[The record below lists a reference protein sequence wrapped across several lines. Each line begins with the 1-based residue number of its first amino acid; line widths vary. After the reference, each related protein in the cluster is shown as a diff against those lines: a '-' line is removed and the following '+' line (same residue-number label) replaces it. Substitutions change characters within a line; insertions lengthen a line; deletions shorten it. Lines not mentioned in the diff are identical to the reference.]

1 MSGARAVFIPC
12 LPTIHDKEI
21 SLKKATLVFLAAAA
35 LASGCTQMHNM
46 MYGDGKSSG
55 ESVTLSGSNEV
66 PPVTSSASGNGTVT
80 VNSDR
85 TVTGRITVS
94 GMTATAAHI
103 HQGAPGAN
111 GPVIVPF
118 VMQGDNTFVA
128 KEGAKLTE
136 EQYTAYKSGNTYLNV
151 HSAKSP
157 GGEIRAQLK
166 GR

>member
-1 MSGARAVFIPC
+1 MNRRA
-12 LPTIHDKEI
+12 TIA
-21 SLKKATLVFLAAAA
+21 LLAAAA
-35 LASGCTQMHNM
+35 LAGGCTTMQNM
-46 MYGDGKSSG
+46 MYGESKSAG
-55 ESVTLSGSNEV
+55 ESVTLTGSNEV
-66 PPVTSSASGNGTVT
+66 PPVTSSASGSGTVT

-85 TVTGRITVS
+85 TVTARITVT

-128 KEGAKLTE
+128 ASGARMTE
-136 EQYTAYKSGNTYLNV
+136 EQYTAYKSGNTYVNV
-151 HSAKSP
+151 HSARNP
-157 GGEIRAQLK
+157 AGEVRGQLK

>member
-1 MSGARAVFIPC
+1 M
-12 LPTIHDKEI
+12 
-21 SLKKATLVFLAAAA
+21 KKATIAFLAAAA
-35 LASGCTQMHNM
+35 LAAAGCTQMHNM
-46 MYGDGKSSG
+46 MQGDSKSSG

-66 PPVTSSASGNGTVT
+66 PAVTSPASGSGTVT

-85 TVTGRITVS
+85 TVTGRLTVS

-136 EQYTAYKSGNTYLNV
+136 DQYTAYKAGNMYVNV
-151 HSAKSP
+151 HSAKNP

-166 GR
+166 GH

>member
-1 MSGARAVFIPC
+1 MKKRT
-12 LPTIHDKEI
+12 TI
-21 SLKKATLVFLAAAA
+21 AFLVAAA
-35 LASGCTQMHNM
+35 LAGGCTQMHNM
-46 MYGDGKSSG
+46 MYGDSKSAS
-55 ESVTLSGSNEV
+55 ETVSLSGSNEV
-66 PPVTSSASGNGTVT
+66 PAVTSSASGNATVT

-85 TVTGRITVS
+85 SVTGRITVS

-118 VMQGDNTFVA
+118 VLQGDNNFVA
-128 KEGAKLTE
+128 REGAKMTE
-136 EQYTAYKSGNTYLNV
+136 EQYNAYKSGNTYVNV
-151 HSAKSP
+151 HSAKNP

>member
-1 MSGARAVFIPC
+1 M
-12 LPTIHDKEI
+12 
-21 SLKKATLVFLAAAA
+21 KKATFVFLAAAA

-66 PPVTSSASGNGTVT
+66 PAVTSSASGSGTVT

-85 TVTGRITVS
+85 TVTGRLTVS
-94 GMTATAAHI
+94 GMAATAAHI

-128 KEGAKLTE
+128 KDGAKLTE
-136 EQYTAYKSGNTYLNV
+136 DQYTAYKAGNTYVNV
-151 HSAKSP
+151 HSAKHP

-166 GR
+166 GH